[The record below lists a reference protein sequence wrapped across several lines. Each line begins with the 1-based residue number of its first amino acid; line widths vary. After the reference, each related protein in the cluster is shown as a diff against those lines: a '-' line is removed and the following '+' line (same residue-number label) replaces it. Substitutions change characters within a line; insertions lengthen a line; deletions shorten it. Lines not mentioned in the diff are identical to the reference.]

1 MDARSFQQHAAR
13 VAELTDAL
21 LAERAANKPP
31 HTLTAKSAAH
41 PPASGALSA
50 ASVTPSSHASPQA
63 TPSSSPDRQS
73 GTGQAEAHHSA
84 SVAPQTGT
92 FESANGSD
100 VAQDQQ
106 HGGEPSEGQLSRD
119 REHAGDFT
127 AASSSWTHLLHCI
140 HIRMNLI
147 SRRSSSRG

>member
-41 PPASGALSA
+41 PPASAAPAAAPATSA
-50 ASVTPSSHASPQA
+50 SLKTPQA
-63 TPSSSPDRQS
+63 TPSSSPDGQS
-73 GTGQAEAHHSA
+73 GTGQTEAHHSA
-84 SVAPQTGT
+84 LVAHQTGM

-100 VAQDQQ
+100 VAQDEQ
-106 HGGEPSEGQLSRD
+106 HGGQPSEGHLSGD
-119 REHAGDFT
+119 REHAGDL
-127 AASSSWTHLLHCI
+127 AAAFSS
-140 HIRMNLI
+140 
-147 SRRSSSRG
+147 

>member
-41 PPASGALSA
+41 SA
-50 ASVTPSSHASPQA
+50 APAAALAAAPATSASHASPQA

-73 GTGQAEAHHSA
+73 GAGQAEAHHSA
-84 SVAPQTGT
+84 SVAHQAGT

-100 VAQDQQ
+100 VDQDQDEQ
-106 HGGEPSEGQLSRD
+106 HCGQPSEGHLSRD
-119 REHAGDFT
+119 RDHAGDS
-127 AASSSWTHLLHCI
+127 AAALGSWDASAALYPHTCEF
-140 HIRMNLI
+140 
-147 SRRSSSRG
+147 RR

>member
-41 PPASGALSA
+41 PPASAAPAAAQAAAPATSA
-50 ASVTPSSHASPQA
+50 SLATPQA

-73 GTGQAEAHHSA
+73 GAGQAEAHHSA
-84 SVAPQTGT
+84 SVAHQTGM
-92 FESANGSD
+92 FESAHGSD
-100 VAQDQQ
+100 VAQDEQ
-106 HGGEPSEGQLSRD
+106 HGGQPSERLLSRD
-119 REHAGDFT
+119 REHAGDL
-127 AASSSWTHLLHCI
+127 AAAFSSWDQSAAFYPYTCE
-140 HIRMNLI
+140 
-147 SRRSSSRG
+147 

>member
-41 PPASGALSA
+41 PLASAALSA
-50 ASVTPSSHASPQA
+50 APAAAPATSASHASPQA
-63 TPSSSPDRQS
+63 TPSSSPGRQS
-73 GTGQAEAHHSA
+73 GAGQAEAHHSA
-84 SVAPQTGT
+84 SVAPQTGM

-100 VAQDQQ
+100 VDQDQQ
-106 HGGEPSEGQLSRD
+106 HGGEPSEGHLSRD
-119 REHAGDFT
+119 REHAGD
-127 AASSSWTHLLHCI
+127 SSGQDRCPEIVCSCVTCT
-140 HIRMNLI
+140 
-147 SRRSSSRG
+147 G